1 MEAILLYG
9 IIYQAVNRINGL
21 SYIGLTKRCLNTRRV
36 GHLYA
41 TFSKNSELYFH
52 RAIRKYGADA
62 FEWTEIDRADSLEEL
77 NRLESHH
84 IKRLGTYGSNGYNL
98 TLGGDGTSVV
108 AMPRITRER
117 MARSK
122 GGRPFLVF
130 DLSGNYVSSETIQ
143 NEFAVANDISVTNVG
158 SVLHGRKNSI
168 GGFILFFVAEF
179 SFPALQTKLSRV
191 RNVWEFDVHCVSSGE
206 LIGTWANQ
214 THCADEIGIPRDG
227 IGRCLTGRQKATQG
241 YAFNYVA

>member
-1 MEAILLYG
+1 MEAIILYG
-9 IIYQAVNRINGL
+9 IIYQAVNRTNGL
-21 SYIGLTKRCLNTRRV
+21 SYIGLTKRGLNTRRA
-36 GHLYA
+36 GHHYA
-41 TFSKNSELYFH
+41 AFSNISELYFH
-52 RAIRKYGADA
+52 RAIRKYGTDA
-62 FEWTEIDRADSLEEL
+62 FDWSEIDRADSLEEL

-98 TLGGDGTSVV
+98 THGGDGASVV

-143 NEFAVANDISVTNVG
+143 NEFAIANGIHVTNV
-158 SVLHGRKNSI
+158 SKVLHGRKNSI
-168 GGFILFFVAEF
+168 GGFILFFADEF

-191 RNVWEFDVHCVSSGE
+191 RNVRNFVVYRKSSDDLVGS
-206 LIGTWANQ
+206 WVNQ
-214 THCADEIGIPRDG
+214 THCADELGIPRG
-227 IGRCLTGRQKATQG
+227 NISKCLSGKLNSSNG
-241 YAFNYVA
+241 YEFKYTA